1 MYINK
6 TAMIELD
13 DVIIWSA
20 STYRDYKVLI
30 VAPISDRSRYQLLSY
45 VMIRMYLR
53 KYLVPMDIK
62 VGGLTVEV

>member
-20 STYRDYKVLI
+20 STYRLQGI
-30 VAPISDRSRYQLLSY
+30 NSIAPILDHNYNNRAAIINLL
-45 VMIRMYLR
+45 L
-53 KYLVPMDIK
+53 
-62 VGGLTVEV
+62 